1 MRAVFV
7 CAVALLPLVLSVPT
21 AINPQ
26 RFTGMSAAFEAW
38 MVQHNKEYSN
48 ETEKV
53 KRLEIFTNNAILVE
67 EHNAKGLTW
76 TMALNQFADL
86 TNDEFVSQQ
95 MLRKSNLGTDFSPAP
110 LRHHR
115 LTASVPDSVDW
126 RTQNLVTPVKN
137 QGQCG
142 SCWAFSTVVSFEG
155 QASKST
161 GSLVS
166 YSEQDL
172 VDCVKGVTIPGE
184 TDACCDGC
192 KGGLMDSAFEY
203 MITKQSGKDDTESA
217 YSYKGVD
224 GTCSFSAAKAGAAA
238 VSNYTDIAKGD
249 EASLKDA
256 VANVGP
262 ISVAVDANMFWQLYG
277 GGVFKPLF
285 CNQDTLNHGV
295 AVVGYGTE
303 GSDGY
308 WIIKNSWGATWG
320 EKGYMRMVTGKNVC
334 GVANSA
340 VYPNV

>member
-1 MRAVFV
+1 M
-7 CAVALLPLVLSVPT
+7 T
-21 AINPQ
+21 
-26 RFTGMSAAFEAW
+26 AAFEAW
-38 MVQHNKEYSN
+38 MGQH
-48 ETEKV
+48 EKTYPTAAEKA

-67 EHNAKGLTW
+67 EHNAKGLSW
-76 TMALNQFADL
+76 TMGLNQFADM
-86 TNDEFVSQQ
+86 TSDEFVAQQ
-95 MLRKSNLGTDFSPAP
+95 KLRKSSLGTEFSSAP
-110 LRHHR
+110 LRHQR
-115 LTASVPDSVDW
+115 LSTSLPDSVDW
-126 RTQNLVTPVKN
+126 RTKNLVNPVKN

-184 TDACCDGC
+184 TDTCCDGC
-192 KGGLMDSAFEY
+192 QGGLMDSAFEY
-203 MITKQSGKDDTESA
+203 MIQKQSGKDDTEAS
-217 YSYKGVD
+217 YSYKGAD
-224 GTCSFSAAKAGAAA
+224 GTCSFSLGKAGSAA
-238 VSNYTDIAKGD
+238 VTNYTDIAAGD
-249 EASLKDA
+249 ESSLKDA

-262 ISVAVDANMFWQLYG
+262 ISVAVDANMFWQLYS
-277 GGVFKPLF
+277 GGVFKPLV
-285 CNQDTLNHGV
+285 CNQKTLNHGV

-308 WIIKNSWGATWG
+308 WIIRNSWGATWG
-320 EKGYMRMVTGKNVC
+320 EKGYMRMISGKNEC